1 MNHDIPLK
9 YFDIADEYATECAE
23 PVAEAERTPLAH
35 YFQLLLTRLMNN
47 EEISEEAQHEMA
59 AEAGINPVRID
70 EIAEFLNQGVVRI
83 KRSRRIWLT
92 MTRTAACFNGFLTI
106 VPLCSSLSC
115 SVSYSYR
122 EITGTNVEQ
131 MVTSPVQRPTTRPS
145 LRPLNTN
152 GNGKCH

>member
-1 MNHDIPLK
+1 MLSALTPGQIMNHDIPLK

-70 EIAEFLNQGVVRI
+70 EIAEFFESMG
-83 KRSRRIWLT
+83 
-92 MTRTAACFNGFLTI
+92 
-106 VPLCSSLSC
+106 
-115 SVSYSYR
+115 
-122 EITGTNVEQ
+122 
-131 MVTSPVQRPTTRPS
+131 
-145 LRPLNTN
+145 
-152 GNGKCH
+152 